1 MSARSICMTDS
12 ELLQQSFEI
21 AWNVLDMSGD
31 IGNREEAARYLVD
44 NITQMMAQGEK
55 RRLLLTNFAIDAYR
69 DRYQPL
75 KLVVC

>member
-1 MSARSICMTDS
+1 MTDT

-31 IGNREEAARYLVD
+31 IGNREEAARYLLD
-44 NITQMMAQGEK
+44 NISQMIAQGEK
-55 RRLLLTNFAIDAYR
+55 RRLLLTNVAIDAYR

-75 KLVVC
+75 KLVAC